1 MPEISSAQA
10 KQASSKSAAD
20 VFGPLEGRA
29 LATLEKLVS
38 EGMAFMEPQQ
48 ARMAAEYIL
57 DKLHGKSPDN
67 SQGAE
72 PTWMKIMR
80 KAVHVNGV
88 PVENIPGVSEALSD
102 QGVTASADMEEIVF
116 EFVWPTAS

>member
-1 MPEISSAQA
+1 MSEMSPAQA
-10 KQASSKSAAD
+10 KQAISKSATD
-20 VFGPLEGRA
+20 VFGPLEAKA
-29 LATLEKLVS
+29 LKTMEKLVS
-38 EGMAFMEPQQ
+38 DGMAFMEPQQ

-57 DKLHGKSPDN
+57 DKLYGKTPDN

-102 QGVTASADMEEIVF
+102 QAATASADIEEIVF

>member
-1 MPEISSAQA
+1 MKDMSPAQA
-10 KQASSKSAAD
+10 KQVTAKSATD
-20 VFGPLEGRA
+20 VFGPLEAKA
-29 LATLEKLVS
+29 LKTMEKLVS
-38 EGMAFMEPQQ
+38 DGMAFMEPQQ

-57 DKLHGKSPDN
+57 DKLYGKSPDN

-88 PVENIPGVSEALSD
+88 PVEDIPGVSEALSG
-102 QGVTASADMEEIVF
+102 QGVTASADIEETTF
-116 EFVWPTAS
+116 EFVWDTAS